1 MGICISIASSEIH
14 DQAEDQQ
21 HFHENILFLTE
32 TIPSIGTHTHG
43 SLYSKQGTKGLNQDA
58 AILYQEYGIEG
69 GAFCGV
75 FDGHGK
81 NGHIVSNMV
90 RNRLPSLL
98 VSQKY
103 GVAKLEPTPESD
115 NGRRPSK
122 DLVKWKQACISAF
135 KVMDKEIKL
144 QHNLDCSTSGTT
156 AVVVVRQGEY
166 LVIAN
171 LGDSRAVLGTMTEKG
186 IKAVQLTTDLK
197 PGEAE
202 RIRNCKGRVLALK
215 EEPHIPRVWLPHE
228 DSPGLAMSRAFG
240 DFLLKDHGLIAVPD
254 VFYHR
259 LSPNDHFIVL
269 ATDGV
274 SPLSIK
280 LVWDVL
286 NNDQVASI
294 VMEAESEQAAARTV
308 VEAATAS
315 WKRKFPSSKVD
326 DCTVVSLF
334 LQDKQHPSSLALET

>member
-14 DQAEDQQ
+14 DQAEDQH
-21 HFHENILFLTE
+21 HFHENVLYLTE
-32 TIPSIGTHTHG
+32 TVPSIGTHTRG

-171 LGDSRAVLGTMTEKG
+171 LGDSRAVLGTLTEKG

-197 PGEAE
+197 PGLPTEAE

-215 EEPHIPRVWLPHE
+215 EEPHIHRVWLPHE

-274 SPLSIK
+274 
-280 LVWDVL
+280 WDVL

-294 VMEAESEQAAARTV
+294 VMETESEQAAARTV

-326 DCTVVSLF
+326 DCTVVCLF
-334 LQDKQHPSSLALET
+334 LQDKQHPSSLATET